1 MKTFITV
8 RERVN
13 ALKNMIREPF
23 AWPGGYEKISIMSDG
38 CFLCKHCVKDNFSLI
53 LSATKEEDRF
63 GGWNLDS
70 ILLDCELEP
79 REWIEENLEEY
90 SLDQCAHCNKVLNP

>member
-13 ALKNMIREPF
+13 ALKNMIREPS
-23 AWPGGYEKISIMSDG
+23 AWPGMYEKIAIMSDG
-38 CFLCKHCVKDNFSLI
+38 AFLCKICVKENFSRI
-53 LSATKEEDRF
+53 LSDTKTEDRF

-70 ILLDCELEP
+70 VIVDCELEP
-79 REWIEENLEEY
+79 REWIEENPEGY
-90 SLDQCAHCNKVLNP
+90 SLDFCAHCNKVLNP